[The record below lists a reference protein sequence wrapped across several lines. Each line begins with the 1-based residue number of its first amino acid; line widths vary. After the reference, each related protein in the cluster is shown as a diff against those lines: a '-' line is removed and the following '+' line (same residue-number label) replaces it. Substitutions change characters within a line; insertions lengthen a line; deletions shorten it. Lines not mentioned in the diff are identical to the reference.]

1 MKKIVA
7 LSGILV
13 MVSLFIG
20 CGSSDKG
27 GSSEPVKNNNA
38 NNNGS
43 NSESSELLGK
53 ARSVNGASTEMTFR
67 NRAGRRAPAKM
78 HQKLSKSSLEAGIY
92 SCSQSG
98 TFEVTIMDIGDT
110 VFSHSNCI
118 YLDEDNKSVYED
130 GTVKYGNSENPTEY
144 TFLNYTYIPDF
155 EDYPNTGE
163 VTKKLT
169 IAFYTKGNEEMF
181 YIDGEMDFYDK
192 GNIVEKL
199 AYSNFLYKENTQTK
213 AFYVK
218 GGASDTFKCFAENY
232 TYKTSEESWLLPQD
246 TNPDY
251 YKSGSINING
261 MTYTYNGDMVT
272 LSENGKTATFTQ
284 KEVLESF
291 EETSTKTDC
300 SNPSQLSKGFKK
312 SILE

>member
-43 NSESSELLGK
+43 NSEASELLGK

-67 NRAGRRAPAKM
+67 NRAGTRSASKM
-78 HQKLSKSSLEAGIY
+78 HQKLYKSSLQVGIY
-92 SCSQSG
+92 PCSESG
-98 TFEVTIMDIGDT
+98 TFEVTITEKEDT
-110 VFSHSNCI
+110 LISYSDCI
-118 YLDEDNKSVYED
+118 YIEKNKYIYED
-130 GTVKYGNSENPTEY
+130 GIIGYGNSENPTKYVLIDYLLIPDSKNYPQTGEY
-144 TFLNYTYIPDF
+144 TKELF
-155 EDYPNTGE
+155 
-163 VTKKLT
+163 
-169 IAFYTKGNEEMF
+169 IAFYTKGNEEMS
-181 YIDGEMDFYDK
+181 YIDGEMAFYDK
-192 GNIVEKL
+192 GDIVEKL
-199 AYSNFLYKENTQTK
+199 AYSNFFYKENTQTK
-213 AFYVK
+213 AFYVE

-232 TYKTSEESWLLPQD
+232 TYKTSEESWLVPHD

-261 MTYTYNGDMVT
+261 MTYTYNGDKVT